1 MQRFTNLNSRLAMN
15 DLRFAFRQLIKSPGF
30 TSIAIIAL
38 ALGIGANTAMFSVVN
53 AILLRPLPFPE
64 SDRLAM
70 IWQTN
75 PEVTKMGFP
84 LAPTSVPDFMDWR
97 AQGKSFSEIS
107 AIEGWSSNLTGTD
120 EPERLE
126 GARVSANLF
135 SLLHVQPI
143 LGRAFAE
150 GEDQLGRNQVVI
162 LSYELWQRRFGGDRS
177 IIGRKLTLDQEP
189 FTVVGVMPRGFNFP
203 SETGMPAY
211 MTFGPRCEAWTPF
224 APSEG
229 RAKNRGAHNIA
240 VIGRLKPGISL
251 TTAQTEMNTLAVR
264 FARQFPD
271 SNKDWGIKLVSL
283 QKQAAAGSE
292 RTLSVL
298 MAAVGCILLIACANV
313 ANLLLARGLGR
324 QKEIAIRRALG
335 ASRARIVRQL
345 LTESIL
351 LALVGGLLG
360 ILFAIWGSDLLLAI
374 APTNLPRLGE
384 SRMDGTVLLFTLL
397 VSLGT
402 GVLFGIAPALRS
414 SRIGLSEKLKEGD
427 RGATAGHARL
437 RNGLIV
443 SEVALALMLL
453 IAAGLLIESFAQ
465 LARVQ
470 PGFNPDRVLTF
481 NVALPDNPYD
491 DRAKAAA
498 FFDQIVTRIKDLPGV
513 KSAAAGNVLPLSGG
527 EEIDGFEIQGRPA
540 PPPGQIQTANFR
552 WVTPDYFKTLQIP
565 LQRGRIFN
573 ERDKKDAAEVA
584 IIDETMARLYF
595 PGVNPI
601 GQRFK
606 GTNEKKKPIFREI
619 VGVVGSVRHASINAK
634 PAPHIYLPEAQAG
647 QQVMTVAVR
656 SVGTEPT
663 SLLQMV
669 RRTIATVDPNVPIA
683 DIRTMEE
690 MVASS
695 EAPWRFTMSLL
706 GAFAGVALLLAS
718 VGIYGVLAYSVTQR
732 RREIGIRMSL
742 GAQRRDVLQLFLSQG
757 MAVTSLG
764 IVIGLGGAWAATRIM
779 RSLLYSVSPTDPLVF
794 LSVPLTFAIIAL
806 LASFF
811 PARKAARINPVIA
824 LRSE

>member
-1 MQRFTNLNSRLAMN
+1 MH
-15 DLRFAFRQLIKSPGF
+15 DLRFAFRQLRKSPAF
-30 TSIAIIAL
+30 SLIAIVAL

-64 SDRLAM
+64 GDRLTM

-84 LAPTSVPDFMDWR
+84 LAPTSVPDFKDWR
-97 AQGKSFSEIS
+97 TQAKSFAAIS

-120 EPERLE
+120 EPERLD

-135 SLLHVQPI
+135 SLLRVQPI
-143 LGRAFAE
+143 LGRAFIQ

-162 LSYELWQRRFGGDRS
+162 LSYDLWQRRFGGDRS
-177 IIGRKLTLDQEP
+177 IVGRKLTLDQEP
-189 FTVVGVMPRGFNFP
+189 FTVVGIMPRGFDFP

-211 MTFGPRCEAWTPF
+211 MTFGPRCQAWTPF

-229 RAKNRGAHNIA
+229 RIKNRGAHNIA
-240 VIGRLKPGISL
+240 VIGRLKPGVSL
-251 TTAQTEMNTLAVR
+251 ATAQAEMNTLAVR
-264 FARQFPD
+264 FAQQYPD
-271 SNKDWGIKLVSL
+271 SNHDWGIQLVPL
-283 QKQAAAGSE
+283 LKQAAAGSE

-335 ASRARIVRQL
+335 ASRTRIVRQL
-345 LTESIL
+345 LTESVL
-351 LALVGGLLG
+351 LAFAGALLG
-360 ILFAIWGSDLLLAI
+360 ILFAIWGSALLLAI
-374 APTNLPRLGE
+374 APPSLPRLSE
-384 SRMDGTVLLFTLL
+384 ARIDGGVLLFTLL
-397 VSLGT
+397 VSLAT
-402 GVLFGIAPALRS
+402 GILFGLAPALQS
-414 SRIGLSEKLKEGD
+414 SRVGLTARLKEGD
-427 RGATAGHARL
+427 RGSTAGHARL
-437 RNGLIV
+437 RTGLIV

-470 PGFNPDRVLTF
+470 PGFDPESVLTF
-481 NVALPDNPYD
+481 NIALPDDPYR

-498 FFDQIVTRIKDLPGV
+498 FFDQIVRRIEDLPGV

-527 EEIDGFEIQGRPA
+527 EEIDGFEIAGRPA
-540 PPPGQIQTANFR
+540 SDPGQIQTANFR
-552 WVTPDYFKTLQIP
+552 WVTPDYFRTLQIP
-565 LQRGRIFN
+565 LQRGRTFD
-573 ERDKKDAAEVA
+573 ERDTKDAPQVA
-584 IIDETMARLYF
+584 VVDETMARLYF
-595 PGVNPI
+595 FGVDPI

-606 GTNEKKKPIFREI
+606 GTNEKKKPILREI
-619 VGVVGSVRHASINAK
+619 VGVVGNVRHASLNAK
-634 PAPHIYLPEAQAG
+634 PGPHVYLPEAQAG
-647 QQVMTVAVR
+647 QQLMTVAVR
-656 SVGTEPT
+656 SAGTEPG

-669 RRTIATVDPNVPIA
+669 RHEIAAVDPNVPIA
-683 DIRTMEE
+683 DIRTMQE

-695 EAPWRFTMSLL
+695 LAPWRFTMALL
-706 GAFAGVALLLAS
+706 CVFAGVALLLAS
-718 VGIYGVLAYSVTQR
+718 VGIYGVLAYSVNQR

-757 MAVTSLG
+757 IGVTLIG
-764 IVIGLGGAWAATRIM
+764 IGIGLGGAWAATRIM
-779 RSLLYSVSPTDPLVF
+779 RSLLYSVSPTDPVVF
-794 LSVPLTFAIIAL
+794 LSVPLAFVAIAL

-811 PARKAARINPVIA
+811 PARKAARVNPVVA
-824 LRSE
+824 LRAE